1 MDASRTPFPTLIM
14 TGRLFLLLA
23 TLAIFHAAYSTYEH
37 LSHLKALGRP
47 GGSLPQSI
55 ILETLVGLVLG
66 ILGASLNAPE
76 LKEITW
82 ASEMQ
87 KHKIDEMDS
96 RLGFASFVTRGR
108 NILSSSSKSSAK
120 EIQ

>member
-1 MDASRTPFPTLIM
+1 ML
-14 TGRLFLLLA
+14 GRLCLVLA
-23 TLAIFHAAYSTYEH
+23 TLLIFHAAYSTYEH
-37 LSHLKALGRP
+37 ISHLKALGRP
-47 GGSLPQSI
+47 EGSLPHSI

-82 ASEMQ
+82 ASEMR

-96 RLGFASFVTRGR
+96 RMGFANFVTRGR
-108 NILSSSSKSSAK
+108 NILSQPPKSSTRT
-120 EIQ
+120 